1 MWFGEEKHLWP
12 DKIRSGR
19 VLYPWRIRLELV
31 KTGLADFNEL
41 AQKLSFVKRR
51 NSPNAYL
58 IGTPANLKR
67 LIPEEDAKLI
77 IESLK

>member
-1 MWFGEEKHLWP
+1 
-12 DKIRSGR
+12 
-19 VLYPWRIRLELV
+19 V